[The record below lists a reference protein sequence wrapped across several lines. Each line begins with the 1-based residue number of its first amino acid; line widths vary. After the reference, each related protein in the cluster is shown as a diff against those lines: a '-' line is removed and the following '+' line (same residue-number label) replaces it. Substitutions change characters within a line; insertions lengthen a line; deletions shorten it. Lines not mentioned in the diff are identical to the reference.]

1 MDGGGM
7 PLLTLKSENRII
19 ERISLHRDKVLTI
32 GELPDNGLVID
43 DPAVSGH
50 HAEIEVEGGLFYIT
64 DQQSRNGTFI
74 NDELIISRALKQGDI
89 ITVGAH
95 VLEFSYEEGEA
106 IPPDPEIFSPRM
118 TMALDTREHRSK
130 LARSVSHL
138 ADDDHRRQTAILS
151 YMDGSNRS
159 FPLMTFPI
167 KIGKSQEN
175 HIRIKGL
182 FVGKT
187 TAVIRR
193 VGEEFRLA
201 PVEGLTKP
209 KVNYQAVKNEVVLNE
224 FDVIEI
230 GSTKLQFHFQSID
243 SPDGD

>member
-1 MDGGGM
+1 M
-7 PLLTLKSENRII
+7 PLLTLKSGDRILG
-19 ERISLHRDKVLTI
+19 RISLHVDKALTI

-50 HAEIEVEGGLFYIT
+50 HAEIEMESGLFYIT
-64 DQQSRNGTFI
+64 DRQSRNGTFI
-74 NDELIISRALKQGDI
+74 NDELIISRALTQGDV

-95 VLEFSYEEGEA
+95 VLEFSYEEGEE
-106 IPPDPEIFSPRM
+106 IPSDAEIFSPRM

-130 LARSVSHL
+130 LARSVSQL
-138 ADDDHRRQTAILS
+138 ADDDHRKQTVAVLS

-159 FPLMTFPI
+159 FPLNTFPI
-167 KIGKSQEN
+167 KIGKSPEN
-175 HIRIKGL
+175 HIRIKGF

-187 TAVIRR
+187 TAVINHMD
-193 VGEEFRLA
+193 EEFRLA
-201 PVEGLTKP
+201 PAEGLTRP

-230 GSTKLQFHFQSID
+230 GSAKFQFHFQSVD

>member
-1 MDGGGM
+1 M
-7 PLLTLKSENRII
+7 PLLTLKSEKGII
-19 ERISLHRDKVLTI
+19 ERISLHKDKILTI

-50 HAEIEVEGGLFYIT
+50 HAEIEVESGLFYIT

-74 NDELIISRALKQGDI
+74 NDELIISRALTQGDV

-106 IPPDPEIFSPRM
+106 IPPDPEIFNPRM

-138 ADDDHRRQTAILS
+138 ADDDHQKQTVAILS
-151 YMDGSNRS
+151 YMDGSNRR
-159 FPLMTFPI
+159 FPLNTFPV
-167 KIGKSQEN
+167 KIGKSPEN

-182 FVGKT
+182 FMGKT
-187 TAVIRR
+187 TAVINHID
-193 VGEEFRLA
+193 EEFRLA
-201 PVEGLTKP
+201 PAEGLTKP

-230 GSTKLQFHFQSID
+230 GSTKLQFHFESVG
-243 SPDGD
+243 SPDGDWT